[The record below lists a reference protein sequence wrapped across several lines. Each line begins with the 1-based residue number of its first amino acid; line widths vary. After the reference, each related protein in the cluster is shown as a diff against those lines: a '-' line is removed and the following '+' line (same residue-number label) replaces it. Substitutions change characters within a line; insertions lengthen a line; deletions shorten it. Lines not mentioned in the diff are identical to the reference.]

1 LPVQKILNLIYFK
14 DMENN
19 QLIIPQKEF
28 DLLMNHLKLSSKLSD
43 FNKNKL
49 NNELKTAK
57 IVKKDALPDDVIII
71 DSLVTIQDVKTGQEF
86 SFHLVTPEEANMKA
100 HKLSVLAPIG
110 IALLGYSSDAVVDWE
125 MPDGVKQFKV
135 KQVTR
140 HQNDHKMPS

>member
-1 LPVQKILNLIYFK
+1 
-14 DMENN
+14 MENN

-57 IVKKDALPDDVIII
+57 IVKKDALPDDVIVI

-110 IALLGYSSDAVVDWE
+110 IALLGYSSDAIVDWE

-140 HQNDHKMPS
+140 LQNDHKLSS

>member
-1 LPVQKILNLIYFK
+1 
-14 DMENN
+14 MENN
-19 QLIIPQKEF
+19 QLIIPQKEY

-57 IVKKDALPDDVIII
+57 IVKRDALPDDVIVI
-71 DSLVTIQDVKTGQEF
+71 DSLVTIQDVKSGQEF
-86 SFHLVTPEEANMKA
+86 SFHLVTPEEANMKI

-110 IALLGYSSDAVVDWE
+110 IALLGYSSDALVDWE

-135 KQVTR
+135 KKVTR
-140 HQNDHKMPS
+140 HQKDSKITS

>member
-1 LPVQKILNLIYFK
+1 
-14 DMENN
+14 MENT
-19 QLIIPQKEF
+19 QLIIPQKEY

-43 FNKNKL
+43 FNKKKL

-57 IVKKDALPDDVIII
+57 VVKRDDLPDDVIVI
-71 DSLVTIQDVKTGQEF
+71 DSLVTIQDVKSGQEF

-110 IALLGYSSDAVVDWE
+110 IALLGYSSDALVDWE

-135 KQVTR
+135 KKVSR
-140 HQNDHKMPS
+140 CQNDNKVTT